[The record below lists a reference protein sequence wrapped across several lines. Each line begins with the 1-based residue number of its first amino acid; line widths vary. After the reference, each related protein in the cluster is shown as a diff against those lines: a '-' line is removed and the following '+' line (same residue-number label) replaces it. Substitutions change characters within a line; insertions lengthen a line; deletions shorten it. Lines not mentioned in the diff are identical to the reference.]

1 MPSLAAK
8 PPGEAHMPNGTR
20 EPYRLSSRRTPSPL
34 HTSDS
39 EDTKAHKKRYK
50 RNRERQLA
58 AIIAMEN
65 KVVNKIVEKIG
76 GGTVHMEFAPNI
88 FAFLRK

>member
-1 MPSLAAK
+1 
-8 PPGEAHMPNGTR
+8 MPNGTR
-20 EPYRLSSRRTPSPL
+20 EPYRLRSRRTPSPL

-76 GGTVHMEFAPNI
+76 RGTMHTDLAANI
-88 FAFLRK
+88 LDFLRK